1 MIKKDLM
8 KKTLINIAALL
19 IFFAACKNA
28 DKKNDDKLSTDA
40 MKAKAD
46 SLYTSVI
53 DEHDAGM
60 IGWMKI
66 EGRQKQINSLL
77 DSISKLPAK
86 AQASLADLKAKLN
99 EANTALSNAYQEMD
113 VWMSGMNLD
122 SAANDPGV
130 RIQYLTAEK
139 LRGSKITEMINS
151 SMQKAD
157 SLLKAKH

>member
-1 MIKKDLM
+1 M
-8 KKTLINIAALL
+8 KRTLIPIAALF

-28 DKKNDDKLSTDA
+28 DKKSDDTLSTEA

-60 IGWMKI
+60 VGWMKI

-77 DSISKLPAK
+77 DSIAKLPAK
-86 AQASLADLKAKLN
+86 AQASLADLKTKLN
-99 EANTALSNAYQEMD
+99 EANTALSNAYKEMD
-113 VWMSGMNLD
+113 VWMTAMNLD
-122 SAANDPGV
+122 SAANDLEV
-130 RIQYLTAEK
+130 RIEYLTAEK
-139 LRGSKITEMINS
+139 LKGSKITEMINT

-157 SLLKAKH
+157 SLLKAKL